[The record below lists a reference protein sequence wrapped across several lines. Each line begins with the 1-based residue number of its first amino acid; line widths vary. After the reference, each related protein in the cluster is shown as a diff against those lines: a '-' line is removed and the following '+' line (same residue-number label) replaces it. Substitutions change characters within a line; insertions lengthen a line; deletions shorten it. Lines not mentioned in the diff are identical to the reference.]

1 MRTHA
6 HATFFAHPVIAVGSL
21 VALLSAITCGG
32 DVVVDEDVRG
42 DGGHGD
48 GASGNTGNQGAS
60 GNVGNQGATGNQ
72 GGQGNTGNVG
82 AQGGQG
88 NAGNQP
94 GVGGSGAAP
103 GGCHTCAEEIQ
114 CQQGLRTDPD
124 ICRSPFCRGSG
135 ELFGALVECICAECA
150 IECASVCNGMGEP
163 GPDCGPC
170 QTSAATGVCSSQFGD
185 CANDF

>member
-6 HATFFAHPVIAVGSL
+6 HATFLAHPVIAVGSL

-42 DGGHGD
+42 DGGNGD

-72 GGQGNTGNVG
+72 GNTGNVG

-94 GVGGSGAAP
+94 GVGGTGAAP
-103 GGCHTCAEEIQ
+103 NGCHSCSGEIQ
-114 CQQGLRTDPD
+114 CQQGLRTDPA
-124 ICRSPFCRGSG
+124 ICRSAFCPGSE
-135 ELFGALVECICAECA
+135 ELFDAVVECICAECA
-150 IECASVCNGMGEP
+150 VECEMSCALMEETN
-163 GPDCGPC
+163 PDCSTC
-170 QTSAATGVCSSQFGD
+170 QVSAITGACETQFADCS
-185 CANDF
+185 NDF